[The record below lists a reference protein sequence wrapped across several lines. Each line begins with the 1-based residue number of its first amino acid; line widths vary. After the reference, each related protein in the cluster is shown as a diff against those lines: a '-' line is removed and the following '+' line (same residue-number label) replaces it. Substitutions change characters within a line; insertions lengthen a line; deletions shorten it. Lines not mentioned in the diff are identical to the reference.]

1 LNLIRKRKAVQ
12 EILASLLLVGISVV
26 GGLVTYLWAGDAF
39 ETSGTTLP
47 QAQFAQMIGYDA
59 RDTSDIG
66 GFSDAG
72 ANIDNDPAIGSLS
85 TESGSEEFIVLQL
98 RNTGVTPVIIDKIRI
113 AGADHTFD
121 SDTAGI
127 TDQPGVGTF
136 EVYTKLEGDTSS
148 KDSPIIEPSED
159 ARVVIRLSNDIPVHI
174 ELGRAIVVKI
184 YTQQGTVMNHPIIP
198 GLSE

>member
-1 LNLIRKRKAVQ
+1 MRKRKAVQ
-12 EILASLLLVGISVV
+12 EILASLLLVGISVI
-26 GGLVTYLWAGDAF
+26 GGLVTYLWADDAF

-59 RDTSDIG
+59 RDIPDIG

-72 ANIDNDPAIGSLS
+72 ANIDNNPAIGSLS
-85 TESGSEEFIVLQL
+85 TETGSEEFIVLQL
-98 RNTGVTPVIIDKIRI
+98 RNTGVTPIIIDRIRI

-127 TDQPGVGTF
+127 TDQPEVGTF
-136 EVYTKLEGDTSS
+136 EVYTKLEGDTNS
-148 KDSPIIEPSED
+148 KDSSIIEPSED

-184 YTQQGTVMNHPIIP
+184 YTQQGIVMNHPIIP